1 MKIKRYTESIK
12 NLATKVA
19 VLYYEKNMSQTD
31 IAKQF
36 GISQATVSR
45 LLKLAQD
52 LGIVR
57 IVVKKPIESYFYLED
72 KLKEIYALKEV
83 VVTRGVKQN
92 EAQTIQN
99 IAQAA
104 AFFLETEIKNDDIIG
119 IACWS
124 EVLYYTISYMV
135 PFNNTTNCEIVQIL
149 GGIGD
154 PSAEMHAFQLT
165 KRLAQLLNG
174 KMFLLPAPA
183 LVSSS
188 DARNILFNDPS
199 IKETI
204 AKFNKLTLV
213 ITGIGA
219 LQPSQLLQKS
229 GNIFKEEEL
238 NLLKEKGA
246 IGEICLHFYDKEG
259 KPIEGEMDERVIGI
273 SISQLKRVGRVI
285 GIAGGER
292 KHEAILG
299 ALKGRLVNILI
310 TDHLTAEFLI
320 NIAEDCSF
328 SCKFR

>member
-1 MKIKRYTESIK
+1 MKNVKYEKDVK
-12 NLATKVA
+12 NLATKIA

-31 IAKQF
+31 IAKQL
-36 GISQATVSR
+36 GISQAKVSR

-57 IVVKKPIESYFYLED
+57 IIVKKPIENYFYLEE
-72 KLKEIYALKEV
+72 KLKEIYELKDV
-83 VVTRGVKQN
+83 VVTRGVEQN
-92 EAQTIQN
+92 ENQTIQN

-104 AFFLETEIKNDDIIG
+104 SFYLETEIKKDDVIG

-124 EVLYYTISYMV
+124 EVLYHTIVCMT
-135 PFNNTTNCEIVQIL
+135 PFNYPTNCEVVQIL

-154 PSAEMHAFQLT
+154 PSAEIHAFQLT
-165 KRLAQLLNG
+165 KRLSEILNG

-188 DARNILFNDPS
+188 KTKDILFNDPT

-204 AKFNKLTLV
+204 SKFNELTLV

-229 GNIFKEEEL
+229 GNIFKKEEL
-238 NLLKEKGA
+238 NLLRENGA
-246 IGEICLHFYDKEG
+246 VGEIDLHFFDEKG
-259 KPIEGEMDERVIGI
+259 KPIKTELDDRVIGI
-273 SISQLKRVGRVI
+273 SIDQLKKVSRVI
-285 GIAGGER
+285 GIAGDER
-292 KHEAILG
+292 KHKAIRG
-299 ALKGRLVNILI
+299 ALRGKLVNILI

-320 NIAEDCSF
+320 KN
-328 SCKFR
+328 K